1 MSTKR
6 LSWLFGALALI
17 FALPGVSYAE
27 NCTAAQR
34 EAADRQLWLNQ
45 RDRNLASEMVF
56 PWGAPNTES
65 TSNQRRLVQRD
76 YVIEYDDDLQGPVW
90 AANVLGLKK
99 LEGGRIDCFRQDPR
113 VPGPVSARPS
123 DYDEAIFD
131 QGHMVPNADMTFGQ
145 IPIIN
150 TFIMSNM
157 SPQFCQFNRGVWQ
170 ILETFERHWAEEEG
184 TPVYILNGAV
194 FDWDGDGLRD
204 RDEESVRMRS
214 RNGRTNVAVPSAYF
228 KILARE
234 GSDGRL
240 HTLTILL
247 PHDQTDVD
255 GQAAVD
261 YLAAHVTTVGAVERL
276 TGSEIFPN
284 ATGDLAEATALWD
297 VSDASFRSLVAAPCR
312 RTAGAMIVTGSPRIF
327 VLP

>member
-1 MSTKR
+1 MSMRKF
-6 LSWLFGALALI
+6 SWFFGALALVL
-17 FALPGVSYAE
+17 ALPTASYAAD
-27 NCTAAQR
+27 CTAAQR
-34 EAADRQLWLNQ
+34 EAADRQLWLNE

-56 PWGAPNTES
+56 PWGAPITPNTA
-65 TSNQRRLVQRD
+65 NQRRLVQRD
-76 YVIEYDDDLQGPVW
+76 YVIEYDDDLRGPVW
-90 AANVLGLKK
+90 AANVLGLKE

-113 VPGPVSARPS
+113 IPGAVASRPS
-123 DYDEAIFD
+123 DYNEAIFD
-131 QGHMVPNADMTFGQ
+131 QGHMVPNADMTFGE

-170 ILETFERHWAEEEG
+170 ILETFERHWAEDG

-194 FDWDGDGLRD
+194 FDRDGDGVRD
-204 RDEESVRMRS
+204 GDHESVRMRS
-214 RNGRTNVAVPSAYF
+214 RSGQMNVAVPSAYF
-228 KILARE
+228 KIFARE

-247 PHDQTDVD
+247 PHDQADVD

-261 YLAAHVTTVGAVERL
+261 YLRGHITTVEAVERL
-276 TGSEIFPN
+276 TGTDFLPN
-284 ATGDLAEATALWD
+284 ATEGVVEDRTLWD
-297 VSDASFRSLVAAPCR
+297 VTEASFRSLVAAPCR
-312 RTAGAMIVTGSPRIF
+312 RTAGAVIAEENPRVF

>member
-1 MSTKR
+1 MLMRKF
-6 LSWLFGALALI
+6 SWLFGALALI
-17 FALPGVSYAE
+17 FALPSAGNAAD
-27 NCTAAQR
+27 CTAAQR
-34 EAADRQLWLNQ
+34 EAADRQLWLNE

-56 PWGAPNTES
+56 PWGEPVAEN

-76 YVIEYDDDLQGPVW
+76 YVIEYDDDLRGPVW
-90 AANVLGLKK
+90 AANVLGLKE

-113 VPGPVSARPS
+113 IPGAVASRPS
-123 DYDEAIFD
+123 DYNEPIFD
-131 QGHMVPNADMTFGQ
+131 QGHMVPNADMTFGD

-170 ILETFERHWAEEEG
+170 ILETFERHWAEEG

-194 FDWDGDGLRD
+194 FDHDGDGVRD
-204 RDEESVRMRS
+204 RDHDSVRMRS
-214 RNGRTNVAVPSAYF
+214 RSGQANVAVPSAYF
-228 KILARE
+228 KIFAQE

-240 HTLTILL
+240 RTLTILL

-261 YLAAHVTTVGAVERL
+261 YLRAHITTIDAVERL
-276 TGSEIFPN
+276 TGTDLFPE
-284 ATGDLAEATALWD
+284 ATAGLAEDRALWD
-297 VSDASFRSLVAAPCR
+297 VTDASFRSLVAAPCR
-312 RTAGAMIVTGSPRIF
+312 RTAGAVIADGNPRVF